1 MGKVISVAN
10 QKGGVGKTTTTVNL
24 STILA
29 SIVAI
34 AVAIS
39 VHEFGHAYSAHL
51 LGDDTAKMYGRMTLN
66 PAKHLD
72 AMGLIAMLI
81 VHIGWA
87 KPVPVNPNNFKNY
100 KVGNIIVSLAG
111 VTANIITAIIC
122 ILINKEINM
131 YAINLIAQYVIM
143 YNVGFAAFNLLPIPP
158 LDGWGIISSFIPYKY
173 NEIVYKYESMSSII
187 FLVLII
193 TGAYS
198 IFVSPIINVIWNILY
213 LFI

>member
-1 MGKVISVAN
+1 MY
-10 QKGGVGKTTTTVNL
+10 NL

-100 KVGNIIVSLAG
+100 KVGNVIVSLAG
-111 VTANIITAIIC
+111 VTANIIISIIC
-122 ILINKEINM
+122 VIIKKHVNM
-131 YAINLIAQYVIM
+131 YAITEITSAIII
-143 YNVGFAAFNLLPIPP
+143 YNVSFAAFNLLPIPP
-158 LDGWGIISSFIPYKY
+158 LDGWGVISSFIPYKY

-198 IFVSPIINVIWNILY
+198 IFVSPISNIIWKIVY

>member
-1 MGKVISVAN
+1 MY
-10 QKGGVGKTTTTVNL
+10 NL

-29 SIVAI
+29 SMVAI

-72 AMGLIAMLI
+72 IMGLIAMLI

-111 VTANIITAIIC
+111 ITANIITAIIC
-122 ILINKEINM
+122 IIINKYINM
-131 YAINLIAQYVIM
+131 YAINLIAYYVM
-143 YNVGFAAFNLLPIPP
+143 VYNVGFAAFNLLPIPP
-158 LDGWGIISSFIPYKY
+158 LDGWGVISSFIPYKY
-173 NEIVYKYESMSSII
+173 NEISYKYESMSSII

-198 IFVSPIINVIWNILY
+198 IFVSPISNIIWKIVY
-213 LFI
+213 LFA

>member
-1 MGKVISVAN
+1 MY
-10 QKGGVGKTTTTVNL
+10 NL

-198 IFVSPIINVIWNILY
+198 IFVSPISNIIWKIVY
-213 LFI
+213 LFV

>member
-1 MGKVISVAN
+1 MY
-10 QKGGVGKTTTTVNL
+10 NL

-29 SIVAI
+29 SMVAI

-72 AMGLIAMLI
+72 IMGLIAMLI

-100 KVGNIIVSLAG
+100 KVGNVIVTLAG
-111 VTANIITAIIC
+111 DTANIITAIIC
-122 ILINKEINM
+122 VLINKYVNM
-131 YAINLIAQYVIM
+131 FAINLIAQYVIV
-143 YNVGFAAFNLLPIPP
+143 YNVGFAAFNLLPLPP
-158 LDGWGIISSFIPYKY
+158 LDGWGVISSFIPYKY
-173 NEIVYKYESMSSII
+173 NEIAYKYESMSSII

-198 IFVSPIINVIWNILY
+198 IFVSPIRNVIWDILY
-213 LFI
+213 LFM

>member
-1 MGKVISVAN
+1 MY
-10 QKGGVGKTTTTVNL
+10 NL

-29 SIVAI
+29 SMVAI

-72 AMGLIAMLI
+72 IMGLIAMLI

-100 KVGNIIVSLAG
+100 KVGNVIVSLAG

-122 ILINKEINM
+122 VLIDKHVNM
-131 YAINLIAQYVIM
+131 FAIKLIAEYVIV

-158 LDGWGIISSFIPYKY
+158 LDGWGVISSFIPYKY
-173 NEIVYKYESMSSII
+173 NEVAYKYESMSSII

-198 IFVSPIINVIWNILY
+198 TFVSPIRNVIWDILY
-213 LFI
+213 LFM

>member
-1 MGKVISVAN
+1 MY
-10 QKGGVGKTTTTVNL
+10 NL

-122 ILINKEINM
+122 ILINKYVNM
-131 YAINLIAQYVIM
+131 DAINLIAYYVMI

>member
-1 MGKVISVAN
+1 MYILSNILVQI
-10 QKGGVGKTTTTVNL
+10 VG
-24 STILA
+24 
-29 SIVAI
+29 I

-72 AMGLIAMLI
+72 IMGLIAMLI

-100 KVGNIIVSLAG
+100 KVGNVIVSLAG
-111 VTANIITAIIC
+111 VTANIIISIIC
-122 ILINKEINM
+122 VIIKKHVNM
-131 YAINLIAQYVIM
+131 YAITEITSAIII
-143 YNVGFAAFNLLPIPP
+143 YNVSFAAFNLLPIPP
-158 LDGWGIISSFIPYKY
+158 LDGWGVISSFIPYKY
-173 NEIVYKYESMSSII
+173 NEIAYKYESMSSII

-198 IFVSPIINVIWNILY
+198 IFISPIINVIWDILY
-213 LFI
+213 LFMHSSTNG

>member
-1 MGKVISVAN
+1 MY
-10 QKGGVGKTTTTVNL
+10 NL

-29 SIVAI
+29 SMVAI

-66 PAKHLD
+66 PSKHLD

-100 KVGNIIVSLAG
+100 KVGNVIVSLAG

-122 ILINKEINM
+122 ILINKYVNM

-158 LDGWGIISSFIPYKY
+158 LDGWGVISSFIPYKY

-198 IFVSPIINVIWNILY
+198 IFVSPITNVIWDILY

>member
-1 MGKVISVAN
+1 MY
-10 QKGGVGKTTTTVNL
+10 NL

-29 SIVAI
+29 SMVAI

-72 AMGLIAMLI
+72 IIGLIAMLI

-100 KVGNIIVSLAG
+100 KVGNVIVSLAG
-111 VTANIITAIIC
+111 VIANIITAIIC
-122 ILINKEINM
+122 VLINKYVNM
-131 YAINLIAQYVIM
+131 FAINLIAQYIIV
-143 YNVGFAAFNLLPIPP
+143 YNVGFAAFNLLPLPP
-158 LDGWGIISSFIPYKY
+158 LDGWGVISSFIPYKY
-173 NEIVYKYESMSSII
+173 NEIAYKYESMSSII

-198 IFVSPIINVIWNILY
+198 IFVSPIRNVIWDILY
-213 LFI
+213 LFM

>member
-1 MGKVISVAN
+1 MYILSNILVQI
-10 QKGGVGKTTTTVNL
+10 VG
-24 STILA
+24 
-29 SIVAI
+29 I

-72 AMGLIAMLI
+72 IMGLIAMLI

-100 KVGNIIVSLAG
+100 KVGNVIVSLAG
-111 VTANIITAIIC
+111 VTANIIISIIC
-122 ILINKEINM
+122 VIIKKHVNM
-131 YAINLIAQYVIM
+131 YAITEITSAIIIYTVS
-143 YNVGFAAFNLLPIPP
+143 FAAFNLLPIPP
-158 LDGWGIISSFIPYKY
+158 LDGWGVISSFIPYKY
-173 NEIVYKYESMSSII
+173 NEIAYKYESMSSII

-198 IFVSPIINVIWNILY
+198 IFISPIINVIWDILY
-213 LFI
+213 LFM

>member
-1 MGKVISVAN
+1 MY
-10 QKGGVGKTTTTVNL
+10 NL
-24 STILA
+24 SNILVQ
-29 SIVAI
+29 IVGI

-72 AMGLIAMLI
+72 IMGLIAMLI

-100 KVGNIIVSLAG
+100 KVGNVIVSLAG
-111 VTANIITAIIC
+111 VTANIIISIIC
-122 ILINKEINM
+122 VIIKKHVNM
-131 YAINLIAQYVIM
+131 YAITEITSAIII
-143 YNVGFAAFNLLPIPP
+143 YNVSFAAFNLLPIPP
-158 LDGWGIISSFIPYKY
+158 LDGWGVISSFIPYKY
-173 NEIVYKYESMSSII
+173 NEIAYKYESMSSII

-198 IFVSPIINVIWNILY
+198 IFISPIINVIWDILY
-213 LFI
+213 LFM

>member
-1 MGKVISVAN
+1 MY
-10 QKGGVGKTTTTVNL
+10 NL

-29 SIVAI
+29 SMVAI

-72 AMGLIAMLI
+72 IMGLIAMLI

-100 KVGNIIVSLAG
+100 KVGNVIVSLAG

-122 ILINKEINM
+122 VLINKYVNM
-131 YAINLIAQYVIM
+131 FAINLIAQYVIV
-143 YNVGFAAFNLLPIPP
+143 YNVGFAAFNLLPLPP
-158 LDGWGIISSFIPYKY
+158 LDGWGVISSFIPYKY
-173 NEIVYKYESMSSII
+173 NEIAYKYESMSSII

-198 IFVSPIINVIWNILY
+198 IFISPIINVIWDILY
-213 LFI
+213 LFM

>member
-1 MGKVISVAN
+1 MYILSNILVQI
-10 QKGGVGKTTTTVNL
+10 VG
-24 STILA
+24 
-29 SIVAI
+29 I

-51 LGDDTAKMYGRMTLN
+51 LGDDTAKKYGRMTLN

-72 AMGLIAMLI
+72 IMGLIAMLI

-100 KVGNIIVSLAG
+100 KVGNVIVSLAG
-111 VTANIITAIIC
+111 VTANIIISIIC
-122 ILINKEINM
+122 VIIKKHVNM
-131 YAINLIAQYVIM
+131 YAITEITSAIII
-143 YNVGFAAFNLLPIPP
+143 YNVSFAAFNLLPIPP
-158 LDGWGIISSFIPYKY
+158 LDGWGVISSFIPYKY
-173 NEIVYKYESMSSII
+173 NEIAYKYESMSSII

-198 IFVSPIINVIWNILY
+198 IFISPIINVIWDILY
-213 LFI
+213 LFM

>member
-1 MGKVISVAN
+1 MY
-10 QKGGVGKTTTTVNL
+10 NL
-24 STILA
+24 STILV
-29 SIVAI
+29 SMVAI

-72 AMGLIAMLI
+72 IMGLIAMLI

-100 KVGNIIVSLAG
+100 KVGNVIVSLAG

-122 ILINKEINM
+122 VLINKYVNM
-131 YAINLIAQYVIM
+131 FAINLIAQYVIV
-143 YNVGFAAFNLLPIPP
+143 YNVGFAAFNLLPLPP
-158 LDGWGIISSFIPYKY
+158 LDGWGVISSFIPYKY
-173 NEIVYKYESMSSII
+173 NEIAYKYESMSSII

-198 IFVSPIINVIWNILY
+198 IFVSPIINVIWDILY
-213 LFI
+213 LFM

>member
-1 MGKVISVAN
+1 MY
-10 QKGGVGKTTTTVNL
+10 NL

-173 NEIVYKYESMSSII
+173 NEISYKYESMSSII

>member
-1 MGKVISVAN
+1 MYILSNILVQI
-10 QKGGVGKTTTTVNL
+10 VG
-24 STILA
+24 
-29 SIVAI
+29 I

-72 AMGLIAMLI
+72 IMGLIAMLI

-100 KVGNIIVSLAG
+100 KVGNFIVSLAG
-111 VTANIITAIIC
+111 VTANIIISIIC
-122 ILINKEINM
+122 VIIKKHVNM
-131 YAINLIAQYVIM
+131 YAITEITSAIII
-143 YNVGFAAFNLLPIPP
+143 YNVSFAAFNLLPIPP
-158 LDGWGIISSFIPYKY
+158 LDGWGVISSFIPYKY
-173 NEIVYKYESMSSII
+173 NEIAYKYESMSSII

-198 IFVSPIINVIWNILY
+198 IFVSPIINVIWDILY
-213 LFI
+213 LFM

>member
-1 MGKVISVAN
+1 MYILSNILVQI
-10 QKGGVGKTTTTVNL
+10 VG
-24 STILA
+24 
-29 SIVAI
+29 I

-72 AMGLIAMLI
+72 IMGLIAMLI

-100 KVGNIIVSLAG
+100 KVGNVIVSLAG
-111 VTANIITAIIC
+111 VTANIIISIIC
-122 ILINKEINM
+122 VIIKKHVHM
-131 YAINLIAQYVIM
+131 YAITEITSAIII
-143 YNVGFAAFNLLPIPP
+143 YNVSFAAFNLLPIPP
-158 LDGWGIISSFIPYKY
+158 LDGWGVISSFIPYKY
-173 NEIVYKYESMSSII
+173 NEIAYKYESMSSII
-187 FLVLII
+187 FLFLII

-198 IFVSPIINVIWNILY
+198 IFVSPIINVIWDILY
-213 LFI
+213 LFM

>member
-1 MGKVISVAN
+1 MYILSNILVQI
-10 QKGGVGKTTTTVNL
+10 VG
-24 STILA
+24 
-29 SIVAI
+29 I

-72 AMGLIAMLI
+72 IMGLIAMI
-81 VHIGWA
+81 IFHIGWA

-100 KVGNIIVSLAG
+100 KVGNTIVSLAG

-122 ILINKEINM
+122 ILINKYVNM
-131 YAINLIAQYVIM
+131 YAINLIAQYVIV

-158 LDGWGIISSFIPYKY
+158 LDGWGVISSFIPYKY
-173 NEIVYKYESMSSII
+173 NELVYKYESMSSII

-198 IFVSPIINVIWNILY
+198 IFVSPIINGIWNILY
-213 LFI
+213 LFM

>member
-1 MGKVISVAN
+1 MY
-10 QKGGVGKTTTTVNL
+10 NL
-24 STILA
+24 SIILA
-29 SIVAI
+29 SMVAI

-72 AMGLIAMLI
+72 IMGLIAMLI

-100 KVGNIIVSLAG
+100 KVGNVIVSLAG

-122 ILINKEINM
+122 VLINKSVNM
-131 YAINLIAQYVIM
+131 FAINLIAQYVI
-143 YNVGFAAFNLLPIPP
+143 V
-158 LDGWGIISSFIPYKY
+158 Y
-173 NEIVYKYESMSSII
+173 NEVAYKYESMSSII

-198 IFVSPIINVIWNILY
+198 IFVSPIRNVIWDILY
-213 LFI
+213 LFM

>member
-1 MGKVISVAN
+1 MY
-10 QKGGVGKTTTTVNL
+10 NL

-29 SIVAI
+29 SMVAI

-72 AMGLIAMLI
+72 IMGLIAMLI

-100 KVGNIIVSLAG
+100 KVGNVIVSLAG

-122 ILINKEINM
+122 VLINKYVNM
-131 YAINLIAQYVIM
+131 FAINLIAQYVIV
-143 YNVGFAAFNLLPIPP
+143 YNVGFAAFNLLPLPP
-158 LDGWGIISSFIPYKY
+158 LDGWGVISSFIPYKY
-173 NEIVYKYESMSSII
+173 NEIAYKYESMSSII

-198 IFVSPIINVIWNILY
+198 IFVSPIINVIWDILY
-213 LFI
+213 LFM

>member
-1 MGKVISVAN
+1 MY
-10 QKGGVGKTTTTVNL
+10 NL
-24 STILA
+24 SIILA
-29 SIVAI
+29 SMVAI

-72 AMGLIAMLI
+72 IMGLIAMLI

-87 KPVPVNPNNFKNY
+87 KPVP
-100 KVGNIIVSLAG
+100 
-111 VTANIITAIIC
+111 AIIC
-122 ILINKEINM
+122 VLINKSVNM
-131 YAINLIAQYVIM
+131 FAINLIAQYVIV
-143 YNVGFAAFNLLPIPP
+143 YNVGFAAFNLLPLPP
-158 LDGWGIISSFIPYKY
+158 LDGWGVISSFIPYKY
-173 NEIVYKYESMSSII
+173 NEIAYKYESMSSII

-198 IFVSPIINVIWNILY
+198 IFVSPIRNVIWDILY
-213 LFI
+213 LFM

>member
-1 MGKVISVAN
+1 MYILSNILVQI
-10 QKGGVGKTTTTVNL
+10 VG
-24 STILA
+24 
-29 SIVAI
+29 I

-51 LGDDTAKMYGRMTLN
+51 LGDDTAKMHGRMTLN

-72 AMGLIAMLI
+72 IMGLIAMLI

-100 KVGNIIVSLAG
+100 KVGNVIVSLAG
-111 VTANIITAIIC
+111 VTANIIISIIC
-122 ILINKEINM
+122 VIIKKHVNM
-131 YAINLIAQYVIM
+131 YAITEITSAIII
-143 YNVGFAAFNLLPIPP
+143 YNVSFAAFNLLPIPP
-158 LDGWGIISSFIPYKY
+158 LDGWGVISSFIPYKY
-173 NEIVYKYESMSSII
+173 NEIAYKYESMSSII

-198 IFVSPIINVIWNILY
+198 IFISPIINVIWDILY
-213 LFI
+213 LFM

>member
-1 MGKVISVAN
+1 MY
-10 QKGGVGKTTTTVNL
+10 NL
-24 STILA
+24 STILV
-29 SIVAI
+29 SMVAI

-72 AMGLIAMLI
+72 IMGLIAMLI

-100 KVGNIIVSLAG
+100 KVGNVIVSLAG
-111 VTANIITAIIC
+111 VTANIIISIIC
-122 ILINKEINM
+122 VIIKKHVNM
-131 YAINLIAQYVIM
+131 YAITEITSAIII
-143 YNVGFAAFNLLPIPP
+143 YNVSFAAFNLLPIPP
-158 LDGWGIISSFIPYKY
+158 LDGWGVISSFIPYKY
-173 NEIVYKYESMSSII
+173 NEIAYKYESMSSII

-198 IFVSPIINVIWNILY
+198 IFVSPIINVIWDILY
-213 LFI
+213 LFM

>member
-1 MGKVISVAN
+1 MYILSNILVQI
-10 QKGGVGKTTTTVNL
+10 VG
-24 STILA
+24 
-29 SIVAI
+29 I

-72 AMGLIAMLI
+72 IMGLIAMLI

-100 KVGNIIVSLAG
+100 KVGNVIVSLAG
-111 VTANIITAIIC
+111 VTANIIISIIC
-122 ILINKEINM
+122 VIIKKHVNM
-131 YAINLIAQYVIM
+131 YAITEITSAIII
-143 YNVGFAAFNLLPIPP
+143 YNVSFAAFNLLPIPP
-158 LDGWGIISSFIPYKY
+158 LDGWGVISSFIPYKY
-173 NEIVYKYESMSSII
+173 NEIAYKYESMSSII
-187 FLVLII
+187 FLFLII

-198 IFVSPIINVIWNILY
+198 IFVSPIINVIWDILY
-213 LFI
+213 LFM

>member
-1 MGKVISVAN
+1 MYILSNILVQI
-10 QKGGVGKTTTTVNL
+10 VG
-24 STILA
+24 
-29 SIVAI
+29 I

-39 VHEFGHAYSAHL
+39 VHEFAHAYSAHL

-72 AMGLIAMLI
+72 IMGLIAMLI

-100 KVGNIIVSLAG
+100 KVGNVIVSLAG
-111 VTANIITAIIC
+111 VTANIIISIIC
-122 ILINKEINM
+122 VIIKKHVNM
-131 YAINLIAQYVIM
+131 YAITEITSAIII
-143 YNVGFAAFNLLPIPP
+143 YNVSFAAFNLLPIPP
-158 LDGWGIISSFIPYKY
+158 LDGWGVISSFIPYKY
-173 NEIVYKYESMSSII
+173 NEIAYKYESMSSII

-198 IFVSPIINVIWNILY
+198 IFISPIINVIWDILY
-213 LFI
+213 LFM

>member
-1 MGKVISVAN
+1 MYILSNILVQI
-10 QKGGVGKTTTTVNL
+10 VG
-24 STILA
+24 
-29 SIVAI
+29 I

-72 AMGLIAMLI
+72 IMGLIAMLI

-100 KVGNIIVSLAG
+100 KVGNVIVSLAG
-111 VTANIITAIIC
+111 VTANIIISIIC
-122 ILINKEINM
+122 VIIKKHVNM
-131 YAINLIAQYVIM
+131 YAITEITSAIII
-143 YNVGFAAFNLLPIPP
+143 YNVSFAAFNLLPIPP
-158 LDGWGIISSFIPYKY
+158 LDGWGVISSFIPYKY
-173 NEIVYKYESMSSII
+173 NEIAYKYESMSSII

-198 IFVSPIINVIWNILY
+198 IFVSPIINVIWDILY
-213 LFI
+213 LFM

>member
-1 MGKVISVAN
+1 MY
-10 QKGGVGKTTTTVNL
+10 NL
-24 STILA
+24 SIILA
-29 SIVAI
+29 SMVAI

-72 AMGLIAMLI
+72 FMGLIAMLI

-111 VTANIITAIIC
+111 VTANIITAIMC
-122 ILINKEINM
+122 VFINKYINM
-131 YAINLIAQYVIM
+131 YAINLIAQYTIV
-143 YNVGFAAFNLLPIPP
+143 YNVGFAAFNLLPLPP
-158 LDGWGIISSFIPYKY
+158 LDGWGVISTFIPYKY
-173 NEIVYKYESMSSII
+173 NEIAYKYESMSSII
-187 FLVLII
+187 FLVLIF

-198 IFVSPIINVIWNILY
+198 IFVSPISNLIWNILY
-213 LFI
+213 LFM